1 MVEKMY
7 NINGRP
13 GAGAANT
20 GGLVRYSFMLSNA
33 SWHAW
38 FQTNS
43 TPFFIRRE
51 KGWHLPDILAINYI
65 VSLEASQFLEV
76 GIKTSLFWNKN
87 LNLLYIIRSPPDDT
101 PKKHFRGFIFRLPKE
116 EKTCRKSAK
125 WSTSL
130 RLFTARSST

>member
-1 MVEKMY
+1 MY

-51 KGWHLPDILAINYI
+51 KKGWHLPDILAINYI
-65 VSLEASQFLEV
+65 VSLEASQFR
-76 GIKTSLFWNKN
+76 NKN
-87 LNLLYIIRSPPDDT
+87 LNLRTMNPPDDT